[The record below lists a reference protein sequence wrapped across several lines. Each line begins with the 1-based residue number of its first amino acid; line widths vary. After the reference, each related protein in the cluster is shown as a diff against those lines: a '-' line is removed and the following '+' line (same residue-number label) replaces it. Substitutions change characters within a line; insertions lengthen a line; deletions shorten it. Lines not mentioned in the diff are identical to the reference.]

1 LISAIFSHHSAEY
14 LPAIIA
20 SRLRIT
26 NTFYKRNRGEIM
38 YTVCPREAG
47 PRAFDLALRRRTSAR

>member
-20 SRLRIT
+20 SRLRIN
-26 NTFYKRNRGEIM
+26 NT
-38 YTVCPREAG
+38 
-47 PRAFDLALRRRTSAR
+47 LL